1 MDTSQLISLLG
12 WCSVL
17 NFSLLLI
24 WSGVLLVW
32 SEGVYALNTRFIPL
46 EKDSF
51 FKLHYGLLGAFK
63 LMIYFFNLMPYLVLK
78 YLL

>member
-1 MDTSQLISLLG
+1 MEMSQLISLLG

-24 WSGVLLVW
+24 WSGMLLLW
-32 SEGVYALNTRFIPL
+32 SDALYAISTRFVPL
-46 EKDSF
+46 DKSSF
-51 FKLHYGLLGAFK
+51 FKLQYALLGGFK
-63 LMIYFFNLMPYLVLK
+63 LTIYFFNLMPYLVLK